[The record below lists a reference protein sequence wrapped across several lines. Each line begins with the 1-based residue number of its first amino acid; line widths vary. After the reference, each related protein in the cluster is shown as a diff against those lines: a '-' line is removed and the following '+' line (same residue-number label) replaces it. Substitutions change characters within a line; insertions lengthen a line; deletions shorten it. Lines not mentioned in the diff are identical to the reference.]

1 MAGSHEVRGS
11 IPLGSTIFATTDA
24 MHPSFFIV
32 HALRPMTAS
41 GVKDMVEAADSRAEP
56 QSVGEN
62 GAPMTIWQVWLRRLC
77 LFVIVWAIAE
87 VLLGAALWGAYLF
100 ARMVLDVEPSVLA
113 EPVVG
118 AMAMA
123 GACLNLAIGFL
134 GLRGARNPRKITL
147 FFWITFVD
155 AMLTAWALAS
165 SVSAGTCD
173 LTSLVSGLFVIALA
187 VCAWQVRGQT
197 GYFDAHP

>member
-1 MAGSHEVRGS
+1 
-11 IPLGSTIFATTDA
+11 
-24 MHPSFFIV
+24 
-32 HALRPMTAS
+32 MTAS

-155 AMLTAWALAS
+155 AMLRVIGKKVCPEPNRNPCDKGRLHAGHSIAQQCP
-165 SVSAGTCD
+165 SAPP
-173 LTSLVSGLFVIALA
+173 LHLF
-187 VCAWQVRGQT
+187 R
-197 GYFDAHP
+197 